1 MKSEK
6 VLITGV
12 TGQDGALLAKFFV
25 DQGKKVYGT
34 FRKTSSN
41 NLWRLEHLRLL
52 DDIVLVEH
60 IIGQDQNLF
69 EILKRENFSEIYHL
83 AGDSRT
89 LDSYVNI
96 SYSINTNINGTIEIL
111 EGVQKFSQQSKVF
124 IAGSAEIFDTHTSES
139 STNLV
144 DEGSLKGPQNPYGIA
159 CLTNKALVDL
169 YRTYHNLNLCYGIMF
184 NHESTIRGD
193 GFVTKKITKGLS
205 SIKFNKGGILKLGNF
220 SSMRD
225 WSAATDFVA
234 AMALIGDAGL
244 NEDFILASGTL
255 HHVRDILTFA
265 ARALDFDPEFVG
277 NDLQEICIDKN
288 SGIIL
293 AQSDPKFLRFYEEN
307 FICGDSSK
315 INRALGWQPTITFE
329 DLITEMT
336 IYDADRAL
344 KFGR

>member
-25 DQGKKVYGT
+25 DQGKKVYGA
-34 FRKTSSN
+34 FRKASSN

-52 DDIVLVEH
+52 DKIILVEH
-60 IIGQDQNLF
+60 MIGQDQNLF
-69 EILKRENFSEIYHL
+69 DILKRENFSEIYHL

-89 LDSYVNI
+89 LDSFVNI
-96 SYSINTNINGTIEIL
+96 SYSINTNINGTVEIL
-111 EGVQKFSQQSKVF
+111 EGVRKFSRQSKVF

-144 DEGSLKGPQNPYGIA
+144 NEDSLKGPQNPYGIA

-205 SIKFNKGGILKLGNF
+205 NIKFNKGETLKLGNF
-220 SSMRD
+220 GSMRD
-225 WSAATDFVA
+225 WSAAVDFVE

-244 NEDFILASGTL
+244 NEDFILASGVM

-277 NDLQEICIDKN
+277 NNLQEVCIDKN
-288 SGIIL
+288 SGKIL

-307 FICGDSSK
+307 FICGDNSK
-315 INRALGWQPTITFE
+315 LNRALGWQPTITFE

-336 IYDADRAL
+336 IYDADNAL